1 MFGNLFSMAKKK
13 KIKLSN
19 RIINSKTFSVEG
31 ILDCD
36 SLQEGVLFVEVEDEG
51 SVDIYNYIKQFA
63 DSDVKI
69 SISTKTSEE
78 L

>member
-1 MFGNLFSMAKKK
+1 MAKK

-19 RIINSKTFSVEG
+19 KIINSKTFSVEG

-36 SLQEGVLFVEVEDEG
+36 SLQEGVIYVEIEDEG
-51 SVDIYNYIKQFA
+51 SVDICEYIKQFA
-63 DSDVKI
+63 DNDVKI
-69 SISTKTSEE
+69 TITAKTSEE

>member
-1 MFGNLFSMAKKK
+1 MAKKK

-36 SLQEGVLFVEVEDEG
+36 SLQEGVIYVEIEDEG
-51 SVDIYNYIKQFA
+51 SVDICEYIKQFA

>member
-1 MFGNLFSMAKKK
+1 MAKK

-19 RIINSKTFSVEG
+19 KIINSKTFSVEG

-36 SLQEGVLFVEVEDEG
+36 SLQEGVIYVEIEDEW
-51 SVDIYNYIKQFA
+51 SVDICEYIKQFA
-63 DSDVKI
+63 DKDVKI
-69 SISTKTSEE
+69 TITTKTSEE

>member
-1 MFGNLFSMAKKK
+1 MAKK

-19 RIINSKTFSVEG
+19 TITNSKTFSVEG

-36 SLQEGVLFVEVEDEG
+36 SLQEGVIYVEIEEDG
-51 SVDIYNYIKQFA
+51 SIDICEYIKQFA
-63 DSDVKI
+63 DNDVKI
-69 SISTKTSEE
+69 TITTKTSEE

>member
-1 MFGNLFSMAKKK
+1 MARKK

-19 RIINSKTFSVEG
+19 KITNSKTFSVEG

-36 SLQEGVLFVEVEDEG
+36 SLQEGVIYVEIEDEG
-51 SVDIYNYIKQFA
+51 SVDICEYIKQFA
-63 DSDVKI
+63 DNDVKI
-69 SISTKTSEE
+69 TITTKTSEE

>member
-1 MFGNLFSMAKKK
+1 MAKK

-19 RIINSKTFSVEG
+19 KITNSKTFSVEG

-36 SLQEGVLFVEVEDEG
+36 SLQDGVIYVEIEDEG
-51 SVDIYNYIKQFA
+51 SVDICEYIKQFA
-63 DSDVKI
+63 DNDVKI
-69 SISTKTSEE
+69 TITTKTSEE

>member
-1 MFGNLFSMAKKK
+1 MARKK

-19 RIINSKTFSVEG
+19 KIINSKTFSVEG

-36 SLQEGVLFVEVEDEG
+36 SLQEGVLFVEVEEDG
-51 SVDIYNYIKQFA
+51 SIDICEYIKQFA
-63 DSDVKI
+63 DNDVKI
-69 SISTKTSEE
+69 TITTKTSEE

>member
-1 MFGNLFSMAKKK
+1 MTRKK

-19 RIINSKTFSVEG
+19 KIINSKTFSVEG

-36 SLQEGVLFVEVEDEG
+36 SLQEGVLFVEVEEDG
-51 SVDIYNYIKQFA
+51 SIDICEYIKQFA
-63 DSDVKI
+63 DNDVKI
-69 SISTKTSEE
+69 TITTKTSEE

>member
-1 MFGNLFSMAKKK
+1 MAKK

-19 RIINSKTFSVEG
+19 KIINSKTFSAEG

-36 SLQEGVLFVEVEDEG
+36 SLQEGVIYVEIEDEG
-51 SVDIYNYIKQFA
+51 SVDICEYIKQFA
-63 DSDVKI
+63 DNDVKI
-69 SISTKTSEE
+69 TITTKTSEE

>member
-1 MFGNLFSMAKKK
+1 MAKK

-19 RIINSKTFSVEG
+19 KIINSKTFSVEG

-36 SLQEGVLFVEVEDEG
+36 SLQEGVIYVEIEDEG
-51 SVDIYNYIKQFA
+51 SVDICEYIKQFA
-63 DSDVKI
+63 DNDVKI
-69 SISTKTSEE
+69 TITTKTSEE

>member
-1 MFGNLFSMAKKK
+1 MGRKK

-19 RIINSKTFSVEG
+19 KIINSKTFSVEG

-36 SLQEGVLFVEVEDEG
+36 SLQEGVLFVEVEEDG
-51 SVDIYNYIKQFA
+51 SIDICEYIKQFA
-63 DSDVKI
+63 DNDVKI
-69 SISTKTSEE
+69 TITTKTSEE

>member
-1 MFGNLFSMAKKK
+1 MARKK

-19 RIINSKTFSVEG
+19 KIINSKTFSVEG

>member
-1 MFGNLFSMAKKK
+1 MAKK

-19 RIINSKTFSVEG
+19 KIINSKTFSVEG

-36 SLQEGVLFVEVEDEG
+36 SLQEGVIYVEIEDEG
-51 SVDIYNYIKQFA
+51 SVDLCEYIKQFA
-63 DSDVKI
+63 DNDVKI
-69 SISTKTSEE
+69 TITTKTSEE

>member
-1 MFGNLFSMAKKK
+1 MAKK

-19 RIINSKTFSVEG
+19 KITNSKTFSVEG

-36 SLQEGVLFVEVEDEG
+36 SLQEGVIYVEREDEG
-51 SVDIYNYIKQFA
+51 SGDMCEYIKQFA
-63 DSDVKI
+63 DNDVKI
-69 SISTKTSEE
+69 TITTKTSEE

>member
-1 MFGNLFSMAKKK
+1 MAKK

-19 RIINSKTFSVEG
+19 KITNSKTFSVEG

-36 SLQEGVLFVEVEDEG
+36 SLQEGVIYVEIEDEG
-51 SVDIYNYIKQFA
+51 SVDICEYIKQFT
-63 DSDVKI
+63 DNDVKI
-69 SISTKTSEE
+69 TITTKTSEE

>member
-1 MFGNLFSMAKKK
+1 MEKK

-19 RIINSKTFSVEG
+19 KITNSKTFSVEG

-36 SLQEGVLFVEVEDEG
+36 SLQDGVIYVEIEDEG
-51 SVDIYNYIKQFA
+51 SVDICEYIKQFA
-63 DSDVKI
+63 DNDVKI
-69 SISTKTSEE
+69 TITTKTSEE

>member
-1 MFGNLFSMAKKK
+1 MARKK

-19 RIINSKTFSVEG
+19 KIINSKTFSVEG

-36 SLQEGVLFVEVEDEG
+36 SLQEGVIYVEIEDEG
-51 SVDIYNYIKQFA
+51 SVDICEYIKQFA
-63 DSDVKI
+63 DNDVKI
-69 SISTKTSEE
+69 TITTKTSEE